1 MDLGTVIGLVLSI
14 GAVLVSVIMEG
25 GHLGALVNPSAAL
38 IVFGGTLGAT
48 AVSVSLKQLINLP
61 KITMHAFLSR
71 IADPR
76 DAIELLVSLAQKA
89 RREGILALEQE
100 LDSLEDDFIKRGI
113 QLVVDGSDPDVVR
126 ETMETEIAA
135 MQERH
140 KAGAEVYMTMG
151 GFAPTLG
158 IIGTVMGLVHMLGK
172 LSDPGTMGPAIAAA
186 FIATLYG
193 VSSANLIYLP
203 LASKLQLR
211 SKEEAAI
218 CEMMLQGILSLQ
230 AGGSPR
236 ALEDRLRAYLS
247 PDQRQADTAA
257 QTETAD
263 QQPES
268 TAAPEGA

>member
-1 MDLGTVIGLVLSI
+1 MDIGTLIGLVVGI

-48 AVSVSLKQLINLP
+48 TVSVSLKQMINLP
-61 KITMHAFLSR
+61 KITMRAFFTNLV
-71 IADPR
+71 DPN
-76 DAIELLVSLAQKA
+76 DAIQLLVSLAQKA
-89 RREGILALEQE
+89 RREGVLSLEHE
-100 LDSLEDDFIKRGI
+100 LESLEDDFIRRGI

-126 ETMETEIAA
+126 EIMETEIAA

-140 KAGAEVYMTMG
+140 NAGAQVYMTMG

-158 IIGTVMGLVHMLGK
+158 IIGTVMGLIHMLG
-172 LSDPGTMGPAIAAA
+172 AA
-186 FIATLYG
+186 FTATLYG
-193 VSSANLIYLP
+193 VASANLVYLP

-211 SKEEAAI
+211 SKEESTI
-218 CEMMLQGILSLQ
+218 REMILEGILSLQ

-236 ALEDRLRAYLS
+236 ALEDRLKAYLS
-247 PDQRQADTAA
+247 PAERRADTTARS
-257 QTETAD
+257 ETPD

-268 TAAPEGA
+268 AAAPEGA

>member
-1 MDLGTVIGLVLSI
+1 MDIGTLIGLVVGI

-48 AVSVSLKQLINLP
+48 TVSVSLKQMINLP
-61 KITMHAFLSR
+61 KITMRAFFTNLV
-71 IADPR
+71 DPN
-76 DAIELLVSLAQKA
+76 DAIQLLVSLAQKA
-89 RREGILALEQE
+89 RREGVLSLEHE
-100 LDSLEDDFIKRGI
+100 LESLEDDFIRRGI

-126 ETMETEIAA
+126 EIMETEIAA

-140 KAGAEVYMTMG
+140 NAGAQVYMTMG

-158 IIGTVMGLVHMLGK
+158 IIGTVMGLIHMLGK

-186 FIATLYG
+186 FTATLYG
-193 VSSANLIYLP
+193 VASANLVYLP

-211 SKEEAAI
+211 SKEESTI
-218 CEMMLQGILSLQ
+218 REMILEGILSLQ

-236 ALEDRLRAYLS
+236 ALEDRLKAYLS
-247 PDQRQADTAA
+247 PAERRADTTARS
-257 QTETAD
+257 ETPD

-268 TAAPEGA
+268 AAAPEGA